1 MSSKEGCSFSFF
13 LNLLGLESR
22 MTGVMMS
29 AGAGAESVLR
39 KSNARTKDNI
49 VLALLPVSRS
59 QERRQGPG
67 ESDITQSGQVS
78 QPRSP
83 PESTRQVN
91 I

>member
-1 MSSKEGCSFSFF
+1 MSSKESCSFSFV

-49 VLALLPVSRS
+49 VLAPGAGVTEPGAETRS
-59 QERRQGPG
+59 GR
-67 ESDITQSGQVS
+67 I
-78 QPRSP
+78 
-83 PESTRQVN
+83 
-91 I
+91 

>member
-1 MSSKEGCSFSFF
+1 MSSKESCSFSFV

-49 VLALLPVSRS
+49 VLLAPGAGVTEPGAETRS
-59 QERRQGPG
+59 GR
-67 ESDITQSGQVS
+67 I
-78 QPRSP
+78 
-83 PESTRQVN
+83 
-91 I
+91 